1 MNFQIGP
8 GLFKWELYFILTV
21 LPLFFFLFYLCFSL
35 WCRVWSSTAD
45 LFLVYVLCTMICK
58 AFHAFL
64 ELSKR
69 QGEKSNG
76 LRQITVYWKEFLLCR
91 RGSVC
96 ADTLRE
102 INKVAV

>member
-1 MNFQIGP
+1 MGTSFYIS
-8 GLFKWELYFILTV
+8 LCASV
-21 LPLFFFLFYLCFSL
+21 LVAFLSVVS
-35 WCRVWSSTAD
+35 RVWSSTTN
-45 LFLVYVLCTMICK
+45 LFLFYVLCTMICK

-64 ELSKR
+64 ELSKL
-69 QGEKSNG
+69 QGEREESNG

-96 ADTLRE
+96 ADTLRD